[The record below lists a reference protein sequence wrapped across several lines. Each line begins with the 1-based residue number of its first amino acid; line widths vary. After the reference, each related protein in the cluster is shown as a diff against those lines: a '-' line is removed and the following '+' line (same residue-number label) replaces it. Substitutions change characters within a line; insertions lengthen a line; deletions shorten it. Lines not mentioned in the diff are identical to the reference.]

1 MDGIPCSWKSE
12 FRQWLGDLQPR
23 INVYLFNAEDV
34 AKKDRIQFLRR
45 VSTRVN
51 FGDDCSK
58 MKFSGMKMVEY

>member
-45 VSTRVN
+45 VSTSEFR
-51 FGDDCSK
+51 
-58 MKFSGMKMVEY
+58 